1 MRIRA
6 PQILVIALIGLLS
19 AALLCS
25 VLLNA
30 WGYWQIYGIGGW
42 RDQVYVSVGGAAS
55 EQALRD
61 FRGGHLRL
69 YCLGGENQHDK
80 YTGTNDGPF
89 EMWIPTFYPS
99 LGRVHRYPKERFIE
113 FYNRKM
119 HYMHSNPD
127 KFGKEG
133 VQQNA
138 PANGSQSIRPETNR
152 TSSAA
157 APADVK

>member
-99 LGRVHRYPKERFIE
+99 LGAFTGIPKSGSSSSTIGKCIICTQILTSLGRRVSNKTLQQTGASRFAQRQIERHRPL
-113 FYNRKM
+113 
-119 HYMHSNPD
+119 
-127 KFGKEG
+127 
-133 VQQNA
+133 
-138 PANGSQSIRPETNR
+138 RPQM
-152 TSSAA
+152 
-157 APADVK
+157 